1 MSKLSDFRPY
11 AEYLADLDI
20 LMVYLREGKVARTL
34 EGANVWTNIDLDAEG
49 NVVEVEFV
57 NAAGA
62 GVDLAGVPEADNI
75 ARLIREAGIVV
86 PLRAPA

>member
-1 MSKLSDFRPY
+1 MSDFRPY
-11 AEYLADLDI
+11 AEYLSDLDI
-20 LMVYLREGKVARTL
+20 LMVYLREGEIAQTR

-57 NAAGA
+57 NAAGV
-62 GVDLAGVPEADNI
+62 GVELAGVPEGTTI
-75 ARLIREAGIVV
+75 ARLIREAGITV